1 MNILEACYEA
11 EIPKVKFLERKITIT
26 HPKTLLKGPPS
37 AGKTYLIYDFLAR
50 YSKSDYLYLDFLDLR
65 NDFEKL
71 ENISKGTFRNTLE
84 IFIKEN
90 KIIVL
95 VLENFDFI
103 FKLPYCDNII
113 ITSKKDFCPFGF
125 KILKLMPLDFEEF
138 LLHESKYQNITASFN
153 AFFRY
158 GNFSELV
165 NLDEPLK
172 IKRMQEILRLN
183 TKDEIELSCLR
194 IFFDSIAEKKSLLQ
208 LFTNLKKTKK
218 VSKDRF
224 YNLSAK
230 YLENAWIFFVQK
242 YKNPKAV
249 KKIFTYNH
257 AFLNLSSYNK
267 KFKNEFENMVFL
279 ELLKLNED
287 IYYLDNA
294 DFFLEISNKIILAS
308 PFFSELIFEQNK
320 EKILKSIKE
329 SACKNIEIITIGNT
343 NNLSFDDITISVI
356 PFYEWSVSQS

>member
-1 MNILEACYEA
+1 MDILQSCYET

-50 YSKSDYLYLDFLDLR
+50 FSKSDYLYLDFLDLR
-65 NDFEKL
+65 NDFGKFRDTFKNSL
-71 ENISKGTFRNTLE
+71 EN
-84 IFIKEN
+84 FINKN
-90 KIIVL
+90 KIKIL
-95 VLENFDFI
+95 VLENFDFD
-103 FKLPYCDNII
+103 FQLLYCDNII
-113 ITSKKDFCPFGF
+113 ITSKQDFCPFGF

-138 LLHESKYQNITASFN
+138 LLHESKFQNITASFN
-153 AFFRY
+153 AFFRF

-194 IFFDSIAEKKSLLQ
+194 IFFDSIGEKKSLLQ
-208 LFTNLKKTKK
+208 LFGNLKKINKI
-218 VSKDRF
+218 SKDRF
-224 YNLSAK
+224 YNLSNK
-230 YLENAWIFFVQK
+230 YLENSWIFFLQK

-279 ELLKLNED
+279 ELLKLNEE

-308 PFFSELIFEQNK
+308 PFFSELILEQNK

-329 SACKNIEIITIGNT
+329 SSCKNLEIVTIANT
-343 NNLSFDDITISVI
+343 NNLSFDDININVI
-356 PFYEWSVSQS
+356 PFYEWSLSQS